1 MKAQVRLPE
10 NLTKMAIA
18 ILKDRLIEELGNTLV
33 SIVLFGSRQ
42 RGRFVPDSDIDILII
57 IKEKNHTVVDKIFE
71 IADRV
76 EDSVLSYNIPFSIH
90 IQSEGEYKRLK
101 DMKSLFI
108 NEIELEG
115 RIVYERKAQ
124 S

>member
-10 NLTKMAIA
+10 NLTEIAIA
-18 ILKDRLIEELGNTLV
+18 TLKDRLIEELGNTLM

-57 IKEKNHTVVDKIFE
+57 IKEKNHTVVNKIFE

-76 EDSVLSYNIPFSIH
+76 EDSALSYSIPFSIH
-90 IQSEGEYKRLK
+90 IQSEQEYKRLK

-108 NEIELEG
+108 NEIESEG